1 MGFGG
6 KSSPISGGTGGPVP
20 DLANVD
26 DGERSGS
33 LANLQV
39 RSRGRNLVFGRA
51 VGHNGAMQVSVVAT
65 VYNEQKSIGR
75 LLASLAEQT
84 RLPDEVVICDGGSTD
99 ETVRLIREW
108 AEAQGGC
115 LGEVK
120 VFVEPG
126 ANISRGRNAA
136 SPALRG
142 R

>member
-1 MGFGG
+1 
-6 KSSPISGGTGGPVP
+6 
-20 DLANVD
+20 
-26 DGERSGS
+26 
-33 LANLQV
+33 
-39 RSRGRNLVFGRA
+39 
-51 VGHNGAMQVSVVAT
+51 MQVSVVAT

-84 RLPDEVVICDGGSTD
+84 RLPDEVAICDGGSTD

-126 ANISRGRNAA
+126 RTSAA
-136 SPALRG
+136 VAMRQSPALRG